1 MPNFIVEYSEQ
12 LEKQITADALMDCVY
27 AGAKCSGHFPPEV
40 IKVRTQARSNYRLHT
55 GQNDFLHVA
64 GHILSGRTDAQKKE
78 ISQAVMTEL
87 KALSLQSVFVS
98 VEIVD
103 IHKASFIDHTFDT

>member
-1 MPNFIVEYSEQ
+1 
-12 LEKQITADALMDCVY
+12 
-27 AGAKCSGHFPPEV
+27 
-40 IKVRTQARSNYRLHT
+40 
-55 GQNDFLHVA
+55 LHVA